1 MPEARVC
8 LVCRKPLKGRSD
20 KKFCD
25 DHCRNLYNNQLKSGK
40 NLYIRYI
47 NKILK
52 RNRRVLESL
61 APINKKPFKVSREKL
76 LRLGFSF
83 DYFTH
88 MDSDEKGDIYKY
100 CYDYGYLAIEDN
112 QFQVVRRKEEL
123 KTPSPVQEDVM
134 KEPLKEHR

>member
-25 DHCRNLYNNQLKSGK
+25 DHCRNSYNNQLKSDK

-61 APINKKPFKVSREKL
+61 TPFNKKTFKVSRERL
-76 LRLGFSF
+76 LRLGFSPE
-83 DYFTH
+83 YFTH
-88 MDSDEKGDIYKY
+88 TETAENGITFTF
-100 CYDYGYLAIEDN
+100 CYEYGYIAVEDN
-112 QFQVVRRKEEL
+112 QYMIIKRKEEL
-123 KTPSPVQEDVM
+123 KTPSSAQDDWM
-134 KEPLKEHR
+134 KESLKEHK

>member
-1 MPEARVC
+1 M
-8 LVCRKPLKGRSD
+8 
-20 KKFCD
+20 
-25 DHCRNLYNNQLKSGK
+25 
-40 NLYIRYI
+40 
-47 NKILK
+47 
-52 RNRRVLESL
+52 ESL
-61 APINKKPFKVSREKL
+61 APVNKKPFRVGREKL

-88 MDSDEKGDIYKY
+88 TDTDEKGDIYKY

-123 KTPSPVQEDVM
+123 KTPSPVHEDVM